1 MTTEIPITYRVISR
15 HKRMLADIIT
25 PVSIYLRIRDRFLN
39 SILLESSDYHGNEN
53 SFSYIAFD
61 PVAQFSYEAG
71 KLTVK
76 MPEAPEQTRELP
88 IQEMKGALQQF
99 KDSFQHEKSPFSFIT
114 NGLFGYFGYPAV
126 QSFEDITLHA
136 AVPAENQIPAAVFM
150 VYRYVLAINHFKDEL
165 YLFEHSYIQEGET
178 GDPAFVDAPEQDRLD
193 HISDLITGRNYPTYT
208 FSTAGPEQSNFT
220 DDEFRRVIQKGIDH
234 CHRGDV
240 FQIVLSRR
248 FSTPFVGDEFNVYRT
263 LRSLNPSPYLFYF
276 DYGSY
281 KLFGSS
287 PESQIVVKDRKATI
301 YPIAGTFRRTGDD
314 IRDAELAQK
323 LYDDPKESAE
333 HVMLVDLARNDLSRN
348 CDVVNVETFKEVQYY
363 SHVIH
368 LVSKV
373 VGNLTE
379 NAVPLQIVAETFP
392 AGTLSGAPKHMAMT
406 LIDRYENL
414 SRSFYSGSIG
424 YMGFDGEFNHAI
436 MIRTF
441 MSKDNTLYYQ
451 AGAGVVAKSVVE
463 SELQEVHNKL
473 AALRVAIEQAKSL

>member
-1 MTTEIPITYRVISR
+1 MPTLTTPATYRVVSR

-39 SILLESSDYHGNEN
+39 SILLESSDYHGNDN

-61 PVAQFSYEAG
+61 PVASFSYESRL
-71 KLTVK
+71 LTVR
-76 MPEAPEQTRELP
+76 MPGDNEQTRELAE
-88 IQEMKGALQQF
+88 QDMLGALQQF
-99 KDSFQHEKSPFSFIT
+99 KDSFQHEKAPFSFIS
-114 NGLFGYFGYPAV
+114 NGLFGYFGYQAV
-126 QSFEDITLHA
+126 QSFEDISLHA
-136 AVPAENQIPAAVFM
+136 PIPLENQIPAAVFT

-165 YLFEHSYIQEGET
+165 YLFEHSYLRDGET
-178 GDPAFVDAPEQDRLD
+178 QSDSTLEY
-193 HISDLITGRNYPTYT
+193 ISDLITGRNYPTYS
-208 FSTAGPEQSNFT
+208 FSPAGPEQSNFT
-220 DDEFRRVIQKGIDH
+220 DDEFRGIIQKGKDH
-234 CHRGDV
+234 CQRGDV

-248 FSTPFVGDEFNVYRT
+248 FSTPFVGDEFNVYRA

-276 DYGSY
+276 DYGNY

-287 PESQIVVKDRKATI
+287 PESQIVVKNRQATI

-348 CDVVNVETFKEVQYY
+348 CDVVKVETFKEVQYY

-373 VGNLTE
+373 VGDLTE
-379 NAVPLQIVAETFP
+379 TADPLQIVAETFP
-392 AGTLSGAPKHMAMT
+392 AGTLSGAPKHNAMQ
-406 LIDRYENL
+406 LIDRYENI
-414 SRSFYSGSIG
+414 SRSFYAGSIG
-424 YMGFDGEFNHAI
+424 YMGFDGEFNHCI

-473 AALRVAIEQAKSL
+473 AALRTAIEQAKTL

>member
-1 MTTEIPITYRVISR
+1 MQTITHESTMYRVVSR

-39 SILLESSDYHGNEN
+39 SILLESSDYHGNDN

-61 PVAQFSYEAG
+61 PVARFSYDRSNGPECQ
-71 KLTVK
+71 LTVK
-76 MPEAPEQTRELP
+76 LPGEDEQTTEVP
-88 IQEMKGALQQF
+88 AHEMLGALQRF
-99 KDSFQHEKSPFSFIT
+99 KDSFEHEKAPFPFIT

-126 QSFEDITLHA
+126 QSFEDINLHA
-136 AVPAENQIPAAVFM
+136 PVPMENQIPAAVFT

-165 YLFEHSYIQEGET
+165 YLFEHSYLRN
-178 GDPAFVDAPEQDRLD
+178 GDAESESTLD
-193 HISDLITGRNYPTYT
+193 YISDLITGRNYPTYS
-208 FSTAGPEQSNFT
+208 FSPAGPEQSNFT
-220 DDEFRRVIQKGIDH
+220 DDEFRSIIQKGKDH
-234 CHRGDV
+234 CQRGDV

-248 FSTPFVGDEFNVYRT
+248 FSTPFIGDEFNVYRA

-276 DYGSY
+276 DYGNY

-314 IRDAELAQK
+314 VRDAELAQK

-348 CDVVNVETFKEVQYY
+348 CDAVKVETFKEIQYY

-373 VGNLTE
+373 VGDLTE
-379 NAVPLQIVAETFP
+379 TADSLQIVAETFP
-392 AGTLSGAPKHMAMT
+392 AGTLSGAPKHNAMQ
-406 LIDRYENL
+406 LIDRYESI

-473 AALRVAIEQAKSL
+473 AALRMAIEQAKTL

>member
-1 MTTEIPITYRVISR
+1 MSTMLETPATYRIVSR

-61 PVAQFSYEAG
+61 PVASFSYDG
-71 KLTVK
+71 SRLTIK
-76 MPEAPEQTRELP
+76 MPNEAEQTRELS
-88 IQEMKGALQQF
+88 ESRDMLDALQEF
-99 KDSFQHEKSPFSFIT
+99 KDSFKHEKSPFSFIT
-114 NGLFGYFGYPAV
+114 NGLFGYFGYPSV
-126 QSFEDITLHA
+126 QSFEDISLHA
-136 AVPAENQIPAAVFM
+136 PIPSENQIPAAVFM

-165 YLFEHSYIQEGET
+165 YLFEHSYLRD
-178 GDPAFVDAPEQDRLD
+178 GDDESVVPEDRID
-193 HISDLITGRNYPTYT
+193 YISDLITGRNYPTYS
-208 FSTAGPEQSNFT
+208 FNTAGPEESNFT
-220 DDEFRRVIQKGIDH
+220 DDEFRAVIQKGKDH
-234 CHRGDV
+234 CQRGDV

-248 FSTPFVGDEFNVYRT
+248 FSTPFIGDEFNVYRA

-276 DYGSY
+276 DYGNY

-314 IRDAELAQK
+314 VRDAELAQK

-348 CDVVNVETFKEVQYY
+348 CDVVKVETFKEIQYY

-373 VGNLTE
+373 VGQLTDS
-379 NAVPLQIVAETFP
+379 ADPLQIVAETFP
-392 AGTLSGAPKHMAMT
+392 AGTLSGAPKHMAMQ
-406 LIDRYENL
+406 LIDRYENI

-441 MSKDNTLYYQ
+441 MSKNNTLYYQ
-451 AGAGVVAKSVVE
+451 AGAGIVAKSVVE

-473 AALRVAIEQAKSL
+473 AALRTAIEQAKTI

>member
-1 MTTEIPITYRVISR
+1 MTLSETATTYRVVSR

-25 PVSIYLRIRDRFLN
+25 PVSIYLRIRDRFQN
-39 SILLESSDYHGNEN
+39 SILLESSDYHGNDN

-61 PVAQFSYEAG
+61 PVARFSYERQQ
-71 KLTVK
+71 LTVQL
-76 MPEAPEQTRELP
+76 PGEAEHTRATPPHQML
-88 IQEMKGALQQF
+88 GALQQF
-99 KDSFQHEKSPFSFIT
+99 KDSFHHEKATFPFIT

-126 QSFEDITLHA
+126 QSFEDINLHA
-136 AVPAENQIPAAVFM
+136 HIPAENQIPAAVFI

-165 YLFEHSYIQEGET
+165 YLFEHSYLRDADGGSESTELT
-178 GDPAFVDAPEQDRLD
+178 GDRLD
-193 HISDLITGRNYPTYT
+193 EISDLITGRNYPTYP
-208 FSTAGPEQSNFT
+208 FSPAGPEQSNFT
-220 DDEFRRVIQKGIDH
+220 DDAFRAVIQNGKDH
-234 CHRGDV
+234 CQRGDV

-248 FSTPFVGDEFNVYRT
+248 FQTPFVGDEFNVYRS

-276 DYGSY
+276 DYGNY

-287 PESQIVVKDRKATI
+287 PESQIIVKDRKATI

-314 IRDAELAQK
+314 IHDAELAQK

-348 CDVVNVETFKEVQYY
+348 CGVVKVETFKEVQYY

-373 VGNLTE
+373 VGELT
-379 NAVPLQIVAETFP
+379 ATADPLQIVAETFP
-392 AGTLSGAPKHMAMT
+392 AGTLSGAPKHRALQ
-406 LIDRYENL
+406 LIDRYESI

-424 YMGFDGEFNHAI
+424 YLGFDGEFNHAI

-451 AGAGVVAKSVVE
+451 AGAGVVAKSVVD

-473 AALRVAIEQAKSL
+473 AALRMAIEQAKTL

>member
-1 MTTEIPITYRVISR
+1 MPTLTTSTTYRVVSR

-39 SILLESSDYHGNEN
+39 SILLESSDYHGNDN

-61 PVAQFSYEAG
+61 PVSRFSYEGG
-71 KLTVK
+71 KLTIK
-76 MPEAPEQTRELP
+76 MPGGVEQTNELAAH
-88 IQEMKGALQQF
+88 EMMAALQEF
-99 KDSFQHEKSPFSFIT
+99 KDSFHHQKAPFSFIT

-136 AVPAENQIPAAVFM
+136 PIPTENQIPAAVFT

-165 YLFEHSYIQEGET
+165 YLFEHSYLRD
-178 GDPAFVDAPEQDRLD
+178 GDTEPESTLD
-193 HISDLITGRNYPTYT
+193 YISDLITSRNYPTYS
-208 FSTAGPEQSNFT
+208 FSVAGPEQSNFT
-220 DDEFRRVIQKGIDH
+220 DDEFRAVIQKGKDH
-234 CHRGDV
+234 CQRGDV

-248 FSTPFVGDEFNVYRT
+248 FSIPFMGDEFNVYRA

-276 DYGSY
+276 DYGNY
-281 KLFGSS
+281 KIFGSS
-287 PESQIVVKDRKATI
+287 PESQIVVKNRQATI

-314 IRDAELAQK
+314 VRDAELAQK

-348 CDVVNVETFKEVQYY
+348 CDVVKVETFKEIQYY

-373 VGNLTE
+373 VGDLTE
-379 NAVPLQIVAETFP
+379 NADPLQIVAETFP
-392 AGTLSGAPKHMAMT
+392 AGTLSGAPKHNAMQ
-406 LIDRYENL
+406 LIDRYESL

-451 AGAGVVAKSVVE
+451 AGAGIVAKSVVE

-473 AALRVAIEQAKSL
+473 AALRTALEQAKTI

>member
-1 MTTEIPITYRVISR
+1 METLTTTSTPYRVVSR

-61 PVAQFSYEAG
+61 PVARFSYDRPG
-71 KLTVK
+71 GSKGLLTVQL
-76 MPEAPEQTRELP
+76 PGEHEQATEVPPQQMLV
-88 IQEMKGALQQF
+88 ALQEF
-99 KDSFQHEKSPFSFIT
+99 KDSFKHEKPAFPFIT

-126 QSFEDITLHA
+126 QSFEDINLNA
-136 AVPAENQIPAAVFM
+136 PVPAENQIPAAVFT

-165 YLFEHSYIQEGET
+165 HLFEHSYLRN
-178 GDPAFVDAPEQDRLD
+178 GDVEAESTLD
-193 HISDLITGRNYPTYT
+193 YISDLITGRNYPTYS
-208 FSTAGPEQSNFT
+208 FSPAGPEQSNFT
-220 DDEFRRVIQKGIDH
+220 DEEFLAIIQKGKDH
-234 CHRGDV
+234 CQRGDV

-248 FSTPFVGDEFNVYRT
+248 FQTPFIGDEFNVYRA

-276 DYGSY
+276 DYGNY

-323 LYDDPKESAE
+323 LYNDPKESAE

-348 CDVVNVETFKEVQYY
+348 CDVVKVETFKEIQYY

-373 VGNLTE
+373 VGDLTE
-379 NAVPLQIVAETFP
+379 TADPLQIVAETFP
-392 AGTLSGAPKHMAMT
+392 AGTLSGAPKHMAMQ

-424 YMGFDGEFNHAI
+424 YMGFEGEFNHAI

-473 AALRVAIEQAKSL
+473 AALRMAIEQAKTI

>member
-1 MTTEIPITYRVISR
+1 MTTTQTTTYRVVSR
-15 HKRMLADIIT
+15 HKRMLSDIIT

-39 SILLESSDYHGNEN
+39 SILLESSDYHGNDN

-61 PVAQFSYEAG
+61 PVARFSYENQQ
-71 KLTVK
+71 LTVQ
-76 MPEAPEQTRELP
+76 MPGEDGQTTALP
-88 IQEMKGALQQF
+88 AHEMLDALQQF
-99 KDSFQHEKSPFSFIT
+99 KDSFEHEKAPFPFIT

-136 AVPAENQIPAAVFM
+136 PIPTENEIPAAVFT

-165 YLFEHSYIQEGET
+165 YLFEHSYLRN
-178 GDPAFVDAPEQDRLD
+178 GDTESDSAENRLD
-193 HISDLITGRNYPTYT
+193 YISDLITSRNYPTYT
-208 FSTAGPEQSNFT
+208 FSVAGPEQSNFT
-220 DDEFRRVIQKGIDH
+220 DDAFRAVIQKGKDH
-234 CHRGDV
+234 CQRGDV

-248 FSTPFVGDEFNVYRT
+248 FSTPFMGDEFNVYRA

-276 DYGSY
+276 DYGNY
-281 KLFGSS
+281 KMFGSS

-314 IRDAELAQK
+314 LLDAELAQK

-348 CDVVNVETFKEVQYY
+348 CDVVKVETFKEVQYY

-373 VGNLTE
+373 VGELTE
-379 NAVPLQIVAETFP
+379 TADPLQIVAETFP
-392 AGTLSGAPKHMAMT
+392 AGTLSGAPKHNAMQ

-473 AALRVAIEQAKSL
+473 AALRMALEQAKTI

>member
-1 MTTEIPITYRVISR
+1 MTTLAPPTTYRVVSR

-25 PVSIYLRIRDRFLN
+25 PVSIYLRIRDRYRN
-39 SILLESSDYHGNEN
+39 SILLESSDYHGNDN
-53 SFSYIAFD
+53 TFSYIAFD
-61 PVAQFSYEAG
+61 PVARFSYENQQ
-71 KLTVK
+71 LTTQ
-76 MPEAPEQTRELP
+76 MPGEDEQTSDVPASGMLDSLKR
-88 IQEMKGALQQF
+88 F
-99 KDSFQHEKSPFSFIT
+99 KDSFAHEKAPFPFIN
-114 NGLFGYFGYPAV
+114 NGLFGYFSYQAV

-136 AVPAENQIPAAVFM
+136 PVPTENQIPAAVFA
-150 VYRYVLAINHFKDEL
+150 VYRYVIAINHFKDEL
-165 YLFEHSYIQEGET
+165 YLFEHSYLRD
-178 GDPAFVDAPEQDRLD
+178 GDTEPSSTLD
-193 HISDLITGRNYPTYT
+193 DISDLITGRNYPTYT
-208 FSTAGPEQSNFT
+208 FSVAGPEQSNFT
-220 DDEFRRVIQKGIDH
+220 DDEFRAVIQKGKDH
-234 CHRGDV
+234 CQRGDV

-248 FSTPFVGDEFNVYRT
+248 FETPFQGDEFNVYRA

-276 DYGSY
+276 DYGNY
-281 KLFGSS
+281 KIFGSS

-314 IRDAELAQK
+314 TRDAELAQK

-348 CDVVNVETFKEVQYY
+348 CDVVKVETFKEVQYY

-373 VGNLTE
+373 VGDLT
-379 NAVPLQIVAETFP
+379 ADADPLQIVAETFP
-392 AGTLSGAPKHMAMT
+392 AGTLSGAPKHNAMQ
-406 LIDRYENL
+406 LIDRYESL

-441 MSKDNTLYYQ
+441 MSKDNRLYYQ

-473 AALRVAIEQAKSL
+473 AALRMAIEQAKSI